1 MGKFYA
7 KDFDPRLISL
17 QIVCVQ
23 CSYYLFFGIVLL
35 ASHFVFGTEVS
46 LAHFFT
52 DTYINFSTGWP
63 DVFASVVSAI
73 AGGVFMAV
81 IVERA
86 KKCLDFTITLFFFHF
101 LGCLVYRGFPTS
113 SEWWTVNIF
122 CLIVTVLLAEYL
134 CVRKEM
140 EDIPMLDLL

>member
-1 MGKFYA
+1 MGKFQA
-7 KDFDPRLISL
+7 AVFDPRLIVL

-23 CSYYLFFGIVLL
+23 CSYYLVYGLVLL
-35 ASHFVFGTEVS
+35 AAHLLFGTEVS

-52 DTYINFSTGWP
+52 DTYINYSSGWP
-63 DVFASVVSAI
+63 DVFASVISAV
-73 AGGVFMAV
+73 AAAVFMAV

-86 KKCLDFTITLFFFHF
+86 KKCLDFTLTLFLFHF
-101 LGCLVYRGFPTS
+101 LGCLIYRGFPTS
-113 SEWWTVNIF
+113 SEWWTVNLF
-122 CLIVTVLLAEYL
+122 CLVVTVLLAEYL